1 MDLKESL
8 AQSRLFIV
16 SVVATLFVLF
26 VTIALIVVRNLW
38 LTIRLS
44 DICPDYFAAEYA
56 YVVDGQGRGMD
67 SVAVTLRDN
76 SNINMIYRTFTD
88 STGRFMLFNDFGS
101 FALSRMPFS
110 YFLIVALEGWSDTI
124 RYEFER
130 HRGCHFRRTS
140 GPDTIVCSN
149 GRGTLSL
156 RLEKVGRTI
165 IDSGLEFVGFEESA
179 LSRRLPQ
186 RLSTKLPFD
195 SALYTTG
202 DMGGM
207 SVPFAVV
214 KVRDYRI
221 MGETGELLTEG
232 TYYLFDRDNDNDLVD
247 EKPLLFTTADRRRD
261 NDIVDC
267 TVRTCSTVDSICT
280 DRKSYVLELRL
291 RGMESREPILQ
302 YRRMDA
308 VEGTLHITPDMA
320 AQRVLPDEDN
330 TKSAAFDTMK
340 YRCLLWDRRGLDYS
354 DRAAIVM
361 AIDRDRDGKFDC
373 REGSVEMYER
383 LTGRIVLDS
392 ISFVIDTVS
401 GDGMRLF
408 CDDVLHNKARVSNA
422 TPGAWS
428 DDFIAAATCPVS
440 LYRECSANR
449 YVLLY
454 FFEGVASIRMED
466 AALRT
471 LVTLMRDRLGPVAL
485 IGINRRSAGEL
496 YSNEPVIN
504 ENRGWRGPLVMQFHN
519 HRSEELVCLDNGAA
533 IVYRGPVNEE
543 AVETIW
549 QHAGLDE
556 NAALALFNW
565 NSDPLQ
571 VDGAQAAAQ

>member
-16 SVVATLFVLF
+16 SVVATLLVLF

-38 LTIRLS
+38 LTMRLS
-44 DICPDYFAAEYA
+44 DICPDYFATEYA

-76 SNINMIYRTFTD
+76 SNINLIYRTFTD

-110 YFLIVALEGWSDTI
+110 YFLIVAVDGWSDTI

-156 RLEKVGRTI
+156 RLEKVGRTM
-165 IDSGLEFVGFEESA
+165 IDSGFGFAGFEESA

-195 SALYTTG
+195 SALYTTI
-202 DMGGM
+202 DMGGV

-214 KVRDYRI
+214 QVRDYRI
-221 MGETGELLTEG
+221 MGEKGELLTEG

-247 EKPLLFTTADRRRD
+247 EKPLLFTTADRRGD
-261 NDIVDC
+261 KDIVDC
-267 TVRTCSTVDSICT
+267 TVRTCRTVDSICT
-280 DRKSYVLELRL
+280 GPESYVFELRL
-291 RGMESREPILQ
+291 RGMESRSPLLQ

-308 VEGTLHITPDMA
+308 IEGTLHITPDMA
-320 AQRVLPDEDN
+320 AQHVLSDEDN
-330 TKSAAFDTMK
+330 TKSVSFDTME
-340 YRCLLWDRRGLDYS
+340 YRCLLWDRRGLDYA
-354 DRAAIVM
+354 DRSAIVM
-361 AIDRDRDGKFDC
+361 AIDRNRDGDFDC
-373 REGSVEMYER
+373 REGSAEIYEQ
-383 LTGRIVLDS
+383 LTGRVVLDS
-392 ISFVIDTVS
+392 ISFVVDTVS

-408 CDDVLHNKARVSNA
+408 CDNVMRGYARVSDA

-428 DDFIAAATCPVS
+428 DDFTAAATCPVS

-454 FFEGVASIRMED
+454 FFEGVASIHMED

-471 LVTLMRDRLGPVAL
+471 LVTLMRDRLGSVAL
-485 IGINRRSAGEL
+485 IGINRRTAGEP
-496 YSNEPVIN
+496 YSREPVIN

-519 HRSEELVCLDNGAA
+519 HRSEEIVCIDNGAT
-533 IVYRGPVNEE
+533 IVYRGPVNEV

-549 QHAGLDE
+549 QHAGFDE
-556 NAALALFNW
+556 SAALALFNW
-565 NSDPLQ
+565 NSDLLQ
-571 VDGAQAAAQ
+571 VDGTQAAAQ